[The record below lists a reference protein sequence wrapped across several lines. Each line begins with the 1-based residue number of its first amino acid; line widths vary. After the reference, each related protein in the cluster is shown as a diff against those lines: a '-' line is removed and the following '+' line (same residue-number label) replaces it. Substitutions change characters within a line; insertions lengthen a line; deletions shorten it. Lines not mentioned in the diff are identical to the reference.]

1 MQHTGAFWFANCVAK
16 WKSCC
21 KELIM
26 FFQNEEKPN
35 TVQHVPSKNEANKEE
50 DVWERRDGSFNDWE
64 VFHGSRVG
72 HADIRELCRAPIMR
86 NVQTKIVFLR
96 PFFKHDRQNDI
107 EWKELN
113 SVTFVLYI
121 SLHNRQLFAMCTRGG
136 PELNNIMILGLLFE
150 LRKEQASN
158 ETNSCD

>member
-1 MQHTGAFWFANCVAK
+1 MQHTGAFWLANCVAR

-26 FFQNEEKPN
+26 FFQN
-35 TVQHVPSKNEANKEE
+35 KENQILCNMCPLQMKE
-50 DVWERRDGSFNDWE
+50 MRRMMSSGRSRDGSFNDWE

-86 NVQTKIVFLR
+86 KVQTKIVFLR
-96 PFFKHDRQNDI
+96 PFVKRNRQNDI

-121 SLHNRQLFAMCTRGG
+121 SLHNRQLFTMCTRRG
-136 PELNNIMILGLLFE
+136 PELNDIREPFKNYLADFV
-150 LRKEQASN
+150 R
-158 ETNSCD
+158 